1 MIAAGLRRALRLPLL
16 VALLFGGLFT
26 VLLLFPLGGER
37 FRRAA
42 IRHWSRMLVAAC
54 GVRAQPLAADGVPP
68 LTRLAPG
75 SFVVANH
82 ISWLDIFVIHAQS
95 PCSFVA
101 KDEIR
106 AWPLIG
112 TLVARTGTLFIERGK
127 RHAVHRMIEH
137 IERRLLAAGRVAV
150 FPEGTTS
157 DGDRLLPFH
166 ANLLEAA
173 VRAGAPVVPVGLRY
187 LDASGARAR
196 AIEFIGSTTFLQSLW
211 QITGA
216 AGLRCQVHALAPIA
230 IGEGMRRHQ
239 LAQQARDELAR
250 TLGLPFDDR
259 IPDNLRA
266 VLGKPALSPDLAAEP
281 AGTQAAGSVDPRA

>member
-1 MIAAGLRRALRLPLL
+1 MIGSSLRRLARLPLL
-16 VALLFGGLFT
+16 VALLLGGLFT
-26 VLLLFPLGGER
+26 VIALFPFGGEA

-42 IRHWSRMLVAAC
+42 IRRWSRMLIAAC
-54 GVRAQPLAADGVPP
+54 GVRAVELPADGARPLAELRPG
-68 LTRLAPG
+68 RL
-75 SFVVANH
+75 VIANH
-82 ISWLDIFVIHAQS
+82 VSWIDIFVIHSQC

-106 AWPLIG
+106 AWPLLG

-157 DGDRLLPFH
+157 DGKRLLPFH

-173 VRAGAPVVPVGLRY
+173 VRVSAPVVPVGLRY
-187 LDASGARAR
+187 VDASGASAR
-196 AIEFIGSTTFLQSLW
+196 AIEFIGNTTFMQSLW
-211 QITGA
+211 RITGA
-216 AGLRCQVHALAPIA
+216 GSVRCEVHALAPIL
-230 IGEGMRRHQ
+230 IDPRMRRHQ
-239 LAQQARDELAR
+239 LAEQARTELAR

-259 IPDNLRA
+259 IPDNLRVA
-266 VLGKPALSPDLAAEP
+266 LGKPAFNPDPAPEP
-281 AGTQAAGSVDPRA
+281 AGTHAAGSGDPRA